1 MPVYNHDHE
10 NEVTYF
16 AATNFRNQLKKFGI
30 KTDDRRRHMYVLG
43 KTGSGK
49 TTLLANMALQ
59 DIERGHGVAITDPHG
74 DVLNS
79 LLDYIPSNR
88 VNDVVYFNPS
98 DTEHPIAF
106 NVLENVNP
114 DHKHLVASGL
124 MSVFKKIWA
133 NLWSARMEYILNN
146 TILALLDS
154 PGNTL
159 LGIMRMLSDKDFRK
173 KIVDNIKDPVVKS
186 FWINEYANY
195 SDKFRQEAIAPI
207 QNKVGQ
213 FLSSS
218 IIRNI
223 VGQPKS
229 TIDPRKIIDEGK
241 ILLLDLSKG
250 KIGEDN
256 SALLGAMMVTKLW
269 LAAMSRVDI
278 PEKERLDFYL
288 YVDEFQNFATESFAD
303 ILSEARKYHLN
314 LLIAHQY
321 INQLISPDSKKVKEA
336 VFGNVGTIV
345 CFRVGAADA
354 EELVTEFEPTF
365 EENDLVNIGK
375 HEVFLKLMI
384 DGMASTPF
392 TAKTLPPLS
401 QGKENDN
408 REKIIAVSRERY
420 SNPKEEVEERIVR
433 WSGMEKMF
441 KGAAEEEF
449 VDEEETIF
457 KEGKPK
463 KEKPT
468 GPRFKVFC
476 DNCGATS
483 EINFIPDLSKALFCK
498 NCLPEFKKG
507 AIDPRKLK
515 SKNAHLKAEIE
526 KYQANLSA
534 VVAPVSPVDAEL
546 LVASIPAK
554 VTADGPADKLPAMEK
569 PVIKNEPVK
578 EEKPVIVKKEEKQIV
593 PPAPQKTAKT
603 NFLDDKR
610 EETEGVGLA
619 SLKSGDRVIGFGGR
633 KNGAGKRVKPGEVVR
648 IKN

>member
-1 MPVYNHDHE
+1 MPIYNHDHE

-16 AATNFRNQLKKFGI
+16 AATNFRNQMKKFGI

-79 LLDYIPSNR
+79 LLDFIPSNR

-159 LGIMRMLSDKDFRK
+159 LGIMRMLSDKDFRR
-173 KIVDNIKDPVVKS
+173 KIVDNINDPVVKS

-336 VFGNVGTIV
+336 VFGNVGTLV

-375 HEVFLKLMI
+375 HEIFLKLMI
-384 DGMASTPF
+384 NGMATSPF

-408 REKIIAVSRERY
+408 RDKIIAVSRERY
-420 SNPKEEVEERIVR
+420 SNPRAEVEERIVR

-441 KGAAEEEF
+441 KGTAEEEYI
-449 VDEEETIF
+449 DEEELVF
-457 KEGKPK
+457 KEGKVK
-463 KEKPT
+463 KEKPS
-468 GPRFKVFC
+468 GPSFKAYC
-476 DNCGATS
+476 DNCGATTA
-483 EINFIPDLSKALFCK
+483 INFIPDLSKAIFCK
-498 NCLPEFKKG
+498 NCLPEFKRG

-515 SKNAHLKAEIE
+515 SKNPHLKAEIE
-526 KYQANLSA
+526 KYQKSLVTANSEEGREKSEPA
-534 VVAPVSPVDAEL
+534 SSVSKPETGNQKTEIGNQKPVVAISEER
-546 LVASIPAK
+546 I
-554 VTADGPADKLPAMEK
+554 EK
-569 PVIKNEPVK
+569 SEKKIEIK
-578 EEKPVIVKKEEKQIV
+578 KKEITPE
-593 PPAPQKTAKT
+593 PAPKKTAKA
-603 NFLDDKR
+603 NFMADKR
-610 EETEGVGLA
+610 EEAEGVSLA
-619 SLKSGDRVIGFGGR
+619 NLKDDNRVVGFNNRRGGT
-633 KNGAGKRVKPGEVVR
+633 GKSVKPGEVVR
-648 IKN
+648 IKE

>member
-1 MPVYNHDHE
+1 
-10 NEVTYF
+10 
-16 AATNFRNQLKKFGI
+16 
-30 KTDDRRRHMYVLG
+30 MYVLG
-43 KTGSGK
+43 KSGSGK

-74 DVLNS
+74 DVINAILN
-79 LLDYIPSNR
+79 YIPSNR

-98 DTEHPIAF
+98 DTNHPMAF
-106 NVLENVNP
+106 NILESVNP
-114 DHKHLVASGL
+114 EHKHLVASGL

-159 LGIMRMLSDKDFRK
+159 LGIMRMLADKNYSK

-186 FWINEYANY
+186 FLINEYANY

-229 TIDPRKIIDEGK
+229 TIDPRAIIDEGK

-288 YVDEFQNFATESFAD
+288 YVDEFQNFATKSFAD

-314 LLIAHQY
+314 LIIAHQY
-321 INQLISPDSKKVKEA
+321 VEQLVSPDSKKVKDA

-345 CFRVGAADA
+345 CFRVGSAYAKF
-354 EELVTEFEPTF
+354 LITEFEPAF
-365 EENDLVNIGK
+365 LEEELVNIGK
-375 HEVFLKLMI
+375 YEIVLKLLI
-384 DGMASTPF
+384 NGMVSQPF
-392 TAKTLPPLS
+392 TALTLPPLS
-401 QGKENDN
+401 TGRENDN
-408 REKIIAVSRERY
+408 KEKIIKVCRERY
-420 SNPKEEVEERIVR
+420 TNPKEEVEEKIVR
-433 WSGMEKMF
+433 WSGVDKMF
-441 KGAAEEEF
+441 QGVAEG
-449 VDEEETIF
+449 DEIPDDEAMF
-457 KEGKPK
+457 KVTEAKPK
-463 KEKPT
+463 KDETKLHA
-468 GPRFKVFC
+468 FC
-476 DNCGATS
+476 DNCGAHTA
-483 EINFIPDLSKALFCK
+483 INFIPDLSKAIFCK
-498 NCLPEFKKG
+498 DCLPLFKKG

-515 SKNAHLKAEIE
+515 SKNEHLPGEIE
-526 KYQANLSA
+526 KLRAKQKKEMEQTAAPA
-534 VVAPVSPVDAEL
+534 VAE
-546 LVASIPAK
+546 K
-554 VTADGPADKLPAMEK
+554 VTE
-569 PVIKNEPVK
+569 
-578 EEKPVIVKKEEKQIV
+578 KKEETFQPAVQAKPAATKERIEKDEV
-593 PPAPQKTAKT
+593 KNNPPAPAEPENKIEKHTTAKA
-603 NFLDDKR
+603 NFLVDHRPEVTGLSLNSLSDDRQVVSFNRAKNK
-610 EETEGVGLA
+610 E
-619 SLKSGDRVIGFGGR
+619 R
-633 KNGAGKRVKPGEVVR
+633 KIKPGEVVR
-648 IKN
+648 F